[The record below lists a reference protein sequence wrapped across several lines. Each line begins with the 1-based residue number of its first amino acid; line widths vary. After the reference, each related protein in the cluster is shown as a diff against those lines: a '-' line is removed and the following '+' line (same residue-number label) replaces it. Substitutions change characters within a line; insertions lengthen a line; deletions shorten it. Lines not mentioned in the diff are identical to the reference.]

1 MIAFENIENHENLEI
16 QFDNNENRANHMI
29 SKDIRSS

>member
-16 QFDNNENRANHMI
+16 QFDNKENQENHII
-29 SKDIRSS
+29 SKEIRSS